1 MHLTARVREAGWYWL
16 GLILKDAHTPVQSA
30 VGGEAGGGHQAD
42 GMEDAGTQKHE
53 WEPSGKFQELGVA
66 DTH

>member
-1 MHLTARVREAGWYWL
+1 MHLSTCVREAGWYGL
-16 GLILKDAHTPVQSA
+16 GQILKDVHTLVQSA

-53 WEPSGKFQELGVA
+53 WELTRKFQELGMV